1 MRFNPLGRRIPSH
14 WELAPLKYVTRSTS
28 GGTPSKSNSEYWDGD
43 IPWISSEDVRTQSV
57 SDPEE
62 YITSKGLEESSA
74 TLVPANSILIVSRSG
89 ILRHTIPVEVND
101 KPVAIN
107 QDILALIPTSDEFI
121 PEYIKYLI
129 NGHNDLLL
137 NLWRSRGATVES
149 IDTQRLK
156 TTKIPLPAVE
166 DQEWIVKTLDSVTA
180 KIDRIIEKKEE
191 AINLLNKRG
200 NALIENLLN
209 EVSESDTAKI
219 KYITDTLP
227 GYAFPSDDF
236 TSDPEDIPLLRGT
249 NIGVGEIRWED
260 VAYWPRNKTEDY
272 ERYLLEPGDIILGM
286 DRPWIKS
293 GIRVARMS
301 ESDCPSLLVQR
312 VLRIRA
318 KPSVDQEYIRM
329 ALESERFKQYF
340 EPITTGVSVPHI
352 SESQVTGFEVPLP
365 DVDRQKEISNI
376 WRESRSSSDRLIN
389 KINTSIDFHE
399 EFKHSLISEVV
410 TGQFDVTGAKTPELE
425 STT

>member
-1 MRFNPLGRRIPSH
+1 MRFNPLESRIPSY

-28 GGTPSKSNSEYWDGD
+28 GGTPTKSNSEYWDGD
-43 IPWISSEDVRTQSV
+43 IPWISSEDVRNQSV
-57 SDPEE
+57 NDSEE
-62 YITSKGLEESSA
+62 YITSKGLKESSA

-89 ILRHTIPVEVND
+89 ILKHTIPVEVND
-101 KPVAIN
+101 KAVAIN
-107 QDILALIPTSDEFI
+107 QDILALIPTSDEVI
-121 PEYIKYLI
+121 PGYIKYLI

-137 NLWRSRGATVES
+137 NLWKSRGATVES
-149 IDTQRLK
+149 IDSQRLK
-156 TTKIPLPAVE
+156 TTKVPLPPVE
-166 DQEWIVKTLDSVTA
+166 DQELIVKTLNSVTA
-180 KIDRIIEKKEE
+180 KIDRIIKKKEQ
-191 AINLLNKRG
+191 AINLFNKKG
-200 NALIENLLN
+200 NVLIEDLLS

-260 VAYWPRNKTEDY
+260 VAYWPRNQTENY
-272 ERYLLEPGDIILGM
+272 EGYLLKPGDIILGM

-318 KPSVDQEYIRM
+318 KPGVDQEYIRM

-365 DVDRQKEISNI
+365 DLDCQKEISSI
-376 WRESRSSSDRLIN
+376 WRKFRSTSDKLIDE
-389 KINTSIDFHE
+389 IDISIDLHN

-410 TGQFDVTGAKTPELE
+410 TGQFDVTGAKTHRLE